1 MITIYTYKL
10 QGNGTDSWH
19 VDVHDVETEAEATLL
34 NRISREIVFEDPS
47 IVPVEN
53 EAWTIELI
61 DAQSVNFYAPYDL
74 TIESVTNV
82 LNSPTIQIKD
92 DNVNYTLGST
102 IVVGSKITINV
113 NTASV
118 VNLNITY

>member
-1 MITIYTYKL
+1 MITIYTHKL
-10 QGNGTDSWH
+10 QGNGTNSWH
-19 VDVHDVETEAEATLL
+19 VDVHDVETEADATLL

-47 IVPVEN
+47 IVPMEN
-53 EAWTIELI
+53 EVWTIELI

-74 TIESVTNV
+74 TIESVTNI

-92 DNVNYTLGST
+92 DNVNYTLGNS
-102 IVVGSKITINV
+102 IVVGSKITINAS
-113 NTASV
+113 TASV

>member
-1 MITIYTYKL
+1 MITIYTHKL

-19 VDVHDVETEAEATLL
+19 VDVHDVETEADATLL

-47 IVPVEN
+47 IVQVEN

-61 DAQSVNFYAPYDL
+61 DAQSVDFYAPYNL
-74 TIESVTNV
+74 TIESVTNI

-92 DNVNYTLGST
+92 DDVSYTLGNS
-102 IVVGSKITINV
+102 IVVGSKITINAS
-113 NTASV
+113 TASV

>member
-10 QGNGTDSWH
+10 QGDGFDSWH
-19 VDVHDVETEAEATLL
+19 VDVHDAETEEDATLL

-53 EAWTIELI
+53 EVWTIDLMGI
-61 DAQSVNFYAPYDL
+61 QSVDFYAPYDL
-74 TIESVTNV
+74 TIESVTNI

-92 DNVNYTLGST
+92 DDVSYTLGNS
-102 IVVGSKITINV
+102 IVVGSKITINAS
-113 NTASV
+113 TASV

>member
-1 MITIYTYKL
+1 MITIYTHKL
-10 QGNGTDSWH
+10 QGKGTDSWH
-19 VDVHDVETEAEATLL
+19 VDVHDVETEAEATPL

-47 IVPVEN
+47 IVPMEN
-53 EAWTIELI
+53 EVWTIELI

-92 DNVNYTLGST
+92 DNVNYTLGNS
-102 IVVGSKITINV
+102 IVVGSKITINAS
-113 NTASV
+113 TASV

>member
-10 QGNGTDSWH
+10 QGDGSDSWH
-19 VDVHDVETEAEATLL
+19 VDVHDAETEEDATLL

-53 EAWTIELI
+53 EVWTIDLMGI
-61 DAQSVNFYAPYDL
+61 QSVDFYAPYDL
-74 TIESVTNV
+74 TIESVTNI

-92 DNVNYTLGST
+92 DDVSYTLGNS
-102 IVVGSKITINV
+102 IVVGSKITINAS
-113 NTASV
+113 TASV